1 MKVPF
6 SKCEVFLFKRLSCRF
21 VHSHLFLFLSP
32 FLTTIP
38 VSSSPPPPP
47 GVIVLAFVLCW
58 LPFHVGRTIFTLYH
72 GAYEQAAFTDIDPHF
87 DSNGHTSVPAAD
99 FTCFKDPADTEKTL
113 HARTGGG
120 DKLAGGDREAR
131 NDTRADTDTNPANR
145 VSARIRPT
153 PVVSVRAASSPHRA
167 LPTASLGPGD
177 VMSSDHLHDMLNETH
192 PDNAYTQFYYFLVQ
206 YFNLVSSVFFY
217 LSAAVNPLLYNLMSV
232 RYKHAV
238 HSLIR
243 AHSHVQSNRRHTFT
257 AAGQSTTAV

>member
-1 MKVPF
+1 M
-6 SKCEVFLFKRLSCRF
+6 
-21 VHSHLFLFLSP
+21 
-32 FLTTIP
+32 
-38 VSSSPPPPP
+38 
-47 GVIVLAFVLCW
+47 IVLAFVLCW

-72 GAYEQAAFTDIDPHF
+72 GAYEQAVFTDIDSHF
-87 DSNGHTSVPAAD
+87 DNNASSGGGSDGHTSIPAVD

-113 HARTGGG
+113 HTRTGGG
-120 DKLAGGDREAR
+120 DKLADGDRDVQNA
-131 NDTRADTDTNPANR
+131 THADMDTNPAH
-145 VSARIRPT
+145 VSARIRTT
-153 PVVSVRAASSPHRA
+153 PIVSVRAASSPHRA
-167 LPTASLGPGD
+167 LPTASLGPDD